1 MSATSF
7 DALIIGTGQA
17 GRPALAARLT
27 GAGMKVG
34 VVERSRVAR
43 AVEKGETRGFL
54 KIHVEAES
62 KRLLGAALLGTGADE
77 SVHSLLDALYARLR
91 YTEFQRHV
99 RIHPTVSELL
109 PTVLEN
115 LTPLA

>member
-1 MSATSF
+1 M
-7 DALIIGTGQA
+7 
-17 GRPALAARLT
+17 
-27 GAGMKVG
+27 
-34 VVERSRVAR
+34 SRVAR

-54 KIHVEAES
+54 KIHVEQGS
-62 KRLLGAALLGTGADE
+62 QRILGAALLGTGADE
-77 SVHSLLDALYARLR
+77 SVHSLLEAVYSGMP

-115 LTPLA
+115 LSPVA